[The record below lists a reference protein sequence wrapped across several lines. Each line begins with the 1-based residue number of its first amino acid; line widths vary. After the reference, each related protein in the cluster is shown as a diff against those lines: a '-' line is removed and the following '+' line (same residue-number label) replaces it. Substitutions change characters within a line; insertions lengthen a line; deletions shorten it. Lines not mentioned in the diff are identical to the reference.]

1 MHKKH
6 LLVKKIINFFNSEK
20 NQIDEQKLNDLNND
34 IISYREKT
42 NYNTK
47 EENDNKGNKSYAYI
61 KESKLTTIC
70 DMVCKNKL
78 PNGLFT
84 FVEKP
89 ENLKIQKKKITTNFD
104 NLINDSIEEEN
115 KQNLILFNLGGLSNY
130 EISSLERGEYLGQ
143 YNMNLILGGNKVYNH
158 EEYFNEVKD
167 YINNKNIIKETEE
180 KSDKNLEKKDSKIN
194 IDDKLSGS
202 GSKEKMKKTGKN
214 IKSNDDDTFDEDLK

>member
-1 MHKKH
+1 
-6 LLVKKIINFFNSEK
+6 
-20 NQIDEQKLNDLNND
+20 
-34 IISYREKT
+34 
-42 NYNTK
+42 
-47 EENDNKGNKSYAYI
+47 
-61 KESKLTTIC
+61 
-70 DMVCKNKL
+70 MVCKNKL
-78 PNGLFT
+78 PNSLFT

-104 NLINDSIEEEN
+104 NLINDRIEEEN

-214 IKSNDDDTFDEDLK
+214 IKSNDEDTFDEDLK